1 MEIRENITGN
11 VAVLKP
17 IARVAFLMVLGLLPA
32 AILAQPADMAVTQL
46 LFEPVPL
53 IDGTPAVERSLVS
66 FNSAQSE
73 VPVAVISE
81 FRYSDDE
88 RRQMRTDV
96 ERYLNVI
103 GDSEA
108 TEGPFSD
115 QLREDLFATGEL
127 YQKLE
132 EHENALKLFERTLN
146 VSRINNGLESLD
158 QVQVLETMAASY
170 AAMEKTTDADA
181 MMDSAYNIQLK
192 AYGEN
197 TVALVPAE
205 RKLGDWNTQAFMQ
218 RSSILV
224 NIPRMNVQQFVTDP
238 RNYIDPNGDV
248 RATPLYKLF
257 QARGNYL
264 GAIRTLVDAR
274 DFMHPELMELERKL
288 LTNFILSTHR
298 ENILYEPDFYLTRK
312 KSKTASRLD
321 QNTIELM
328 NSDDYYLGRESH
340 KRRMAY
346 LVADEKRTATQLVT
360 AMLEEADWD
369 VLFGHKTEGVD
380 KYNAAYK
387 FFNENPG
394 ILAEAGA
401 AIYPSVPVVLPTYL
415 PAPNSRE
422 RLGIATDA
430 TVNYFGYID
439 VSFALTKFGKA
450 RKIKQLGTGGEV
462 TRNMEIR
469 LNEYLRRVQFRPR
482 YQGTA
487 VDTRVMTV
495 RYYVGL

>member
-1 MEIRENITGN
+1 MRNPVVSVVSLTLSI
-11 VAVLKP
+11 
-17 IARVAFLMVLGLLPA
+17 LGLLPA
-32 AILAQPADMAVTQL
+32 LLLAQPPDIGVVQL

-53 IDGTPAVERSLVS
+53 VEGTPVTARTLIS
-66 FNSAQSE
+66 FNAVQSE
-73 VPVAVISE
+73 IPVAVVSE
-81 FRYSDDE
+81 SRYSEDE
-88 RRQMRTDV
+88 RQQMRADV
-96 ERYLNVI
+96 ERYLTVI

-108 TEGPFSD
+108 SEGPFSD
-115 QLREDLFATGEL
+115 KLREDLFATGLL
-127 YQKLE
+127 YQQLE
-132 EHENALKLFERTLN
+132 DHDNALKIFERTLN

-158 QVQVLETMAASY
+158 QVEVLETMAATY
-170 AAMEKTTDADA
+170 ASLEKATDADA
-181 MMDSAYNIQLK
+181 MMDSAYNVQLK
-192 AYGEN
+192 LYGEN
-197 TVALVPAE
+197 TTEMVPAQ

-224 NIPRMNVQQFVTDP
+224 NIPRMNVQQFVSDP
-238 RNYIDPNGDV
+238 RNYIDPNTDI
-248 RATPLYKLF
+248 RATPLYKLY

-264 GAIRTLVDAR
+264 NAIRTLVDAR
-274 DFMHPELMELERKL
+274 DFTHPELMELERKL
-288 LTNFILSTHR
+288 LTNFLLSTHR

-328 NSDDYYLGRESH
+328 NSDDYDLGRESH

-346 LVADEKRTATQLVT
+346 LVADQKRSAAQLVT

-369 VLFGHKTEGVD
+369 VLFGRKTEGAD

-387 FFNENPG
+387 FFNENPV
-394 ILAEAGA
+394 ILAEAGTV
-401 AIYPSVPVVLPTYL
+401 IYPAVPVVLPTYL

-422 RLGIATDA
+422 RLGIAADA
-430 TVNYFGYID
+430 PVNYFGYID

-450 RKIKQLGTGGEV
+450 RKIKQLGTGGEI

-482 YQGTA
+482 YQGTL
-487 VDTRVMTV
+487 VDTGVLTL